1 MNAHNHFLK
10 LNHGTVVIFLGICE
24 VFLLFE
30 SLPDTFYIASMYI
43 IMALLAAVMVG
54 GFARIF
60 IEKAFRKR
68 LEHSADLLKPQA
80 C

>member
-1 MNAHNHFLK
+1 LK

-30 SLPDTFYIASMYI
+30 SLPNTFYVASMYL

-54 GFARIF
+54 GFSRIF
-60 IEKAFRKR
+60 IERAFRKR
-68 LEHSADLLKPQA
+68 LEQSADLLKLQV
-80 C
+80 CS